1 MDFTQLAECRY
12 SVRKFSPRP
21 VEEEKIAAILR
32 AGQIS
37 PTACN
42 LQSQRVLVIHSP
54 EALETL
60 KKCTRAHFGETLAL
74 ITCYDRDGC
83 WRRWDGKPSGE
94 IDAAIVTTHMM
105 LAAYELGVG
114 STWVMD
120 FIPEAVE
127 AEFQLPESL
136 EPVSL
141 LLMGYPAADAEPS
154 PLHSQKKP
162 LEETAVYW

>member
-1 MDFTQLAECRY
+1 MDFAQLTESRY
-12 SVRKFSPRP
+12 SVRKFSSRP
-21 VEEEKIAAILR
+21 VEKEKIAAILR
-32 AGQIS
+32 AGQLS

-42 LQSQRVLVIHSP
+42 LQPQRVLVIQSP

-74 ITCYDRDGC
+74 ITCYDKDGC
-83 WRRWDGKPSGE
+83 WQRWDGKTSGE
-94 IDAAIVTTHMM
+94 IDASIVTAHMM
-105 LAAYELGVG
+105 LAAWELGVG

-127 AEFQLPESL
+127 VEFQLPENL

-141 LLMGYPAADAEPS
+141 LLMGYPAEDCRPS
-154 PLHSQKKP
+154 PAHGTRKE
-162 LEETAVYW
+162 LEETVTYL